1 MLGVVKSK
9 VEENEMKNT
18 KKAIIYYDE
27 NNTAIRV
34 LDIKEFSISEFVNAK
49 NSCEQNLK
57 AKLEKEREEK
67 EKLECIL
74 NELFTRL
81 KIVELELAFNRGDI
95 DEETYLKEKEQYGLE

>member
-1 MLGVVKSK
+1 
-9 VEENEMKNT
+9 MKNT

-34 LDIKEFSISEFVNAK
+34 LDIKDFSISDFIDAK
-49 NSCEQNLK
+49 NNCEKNLK

-67 EKLECIL
+67 AKLETTL
-74 NELFTRL
+74 SELFARL

>member
-34 LDIKEFSISEFVNAK
+34 LDIKDYGINEFINAK
-49 NSCEQNLK
+49 NSCEKNLK

-67 EKLECIL
+67 EKLENVL
-74 NELFTRL
+74 SELYTRL
-81 KIVELELAFNRGDI
+81 RLVELELAFNRGDI
-95 DEETYLKEKEQYGLE
+95 TEEEYQKGVK